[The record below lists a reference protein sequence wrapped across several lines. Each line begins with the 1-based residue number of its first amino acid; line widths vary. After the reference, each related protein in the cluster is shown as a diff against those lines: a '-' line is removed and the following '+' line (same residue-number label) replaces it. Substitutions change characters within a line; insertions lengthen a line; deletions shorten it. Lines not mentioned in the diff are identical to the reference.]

1 MQVYKGILLMNG
13 VGFESNMYLIDKQIL
28 VDTGTG
34 LFFPQIKENFINLGI
49 DPKKI
54 ELIVNTHC
62 HFDHVG
68 GNKSFRD
75 LCDAEIAIHK
85 NDAYALENG
94 DNDLTLATIFGKKM
108 KTVTVD
114 RKLKEKD
121 KIKTTNFCFEVIHTP
136 GHTPGSICLYESRK
150 KILIS
155 GDTLFS
161 DGIGRSD
168 LPGGDA
174 DTLRESLKKLSK
186 LKITYLLPGHGMPK
200 IGGIDFLL
208 KQILARFK

>member
-13 VGFESNMYLIDKQIL
+13 VGFESNMYLIDKEVL

-34 LFFPQIKENFINLGI
+34 LFFPQIRENLINLGI

-54 ELIVNTHC
+54 KLIVNTHC

-68 GNKSFRD
+68 GDKSFRD
-75 LCDAEIAIHK
+75 LCNAEIAIHE
-85 NDAYALENG
+85 NDAQALEEG
-94 DNDLTLATIFGKKM
+94 DNNLTLATMFGKKI
-108 KTVTVD
+108 KSITVD
-114 RKLKEKD
+114 RRLKERD
-121 KIKTTNFCFEVIHTP
+121 RIKTSNFCFEVIHTP
-136 GHTPGSICLYESRK
+136 GHTPGSICLYESKK

-168 LPGGDA
+168 LPGGDS
-174 DTLRESLKKLSK
+174 DLLRESLKKLSK

-200 IGGIDFLL
+200 TGGVNFLL
-208 KQILARFK
+208 KQILARMK

>member
-13 VGFESNMYLIDKQIL
+13 VGFESNMYLIDKEVL

-34 LFFPQIKENFINLGI
+34 LFFPQIRENLINLGI

-54 ELIVNTHC
+54 KLIVNTHC

-68 GNKSFRD
+68 GDKSFRD
-75 LCDAEIAIHK
+75 LCNAEIAIHES
-85 NDAYALENG
+85 DARALEEG
-94 DNDLTLATIFGKKM
+94 DNDLTLATMFGKKM
-108 KTVTVD
+108 KSITVD
-114 RKLKEKD
+114 RRLKERD
-121 KIKTTNFCFEVIHTP
+121 KIKTSNFCFEVIHTP
-136 GHTPGSICLYESRK
+136 GHTPGSICLYESKK

-168 LPGGDA
+168 LPGGDS
-174 DTLRESLKKLSK
+174 DLLRESLKKLSK

-200 IGGIDFLL
+200 TGGVNFLL
-208 KQILARFK
+208 KQILARMK

>member
-13 VGFESNMYLIDKQIL
+13 VGFESNMYLIDKEVL

-34 LFFPQIKENFINLGI
+34 LFFPQIRENLINLGI

-54 ELIVNTHC
+54 KLIVNTHC

-68 GNKSFRD
+68 GDKSFRD
-75 LCDAEIAIHK
+75 LCNAEIAIHES
-85 NDAYALENG
+85 DARALEEG
-94 DNDLTLATIFGKKM
+94 DNDLTLATMFGKKM
-108 KTVTVD
+108 KSITVD
-114 RKLKEKD
+114 RRLKERD
-121 KIKTTNFCFEVIHTP
+121 KIKTSNFCFEVIHTP
-136 GHTPGSICLYESRK
+136 GHTPGSICLYESKK

-168 LPGGDA
+168 LPGGDS
-174 DTLRESLKKLSK
+174 DLLRESLKKLSK
-186 LKITYLLPGHGMPK
+186 LRITYLLPGHGMPK
-200 IGGIDFLL
+200 TGGVNFLL
-208 KQILARFK
+208 KQILARMK

>member
-1 MQVYKGILLMNG
+1 MNG
-13 VGFESNMYLIDKQIL
+13 VGFESNMYLIDKEVL

-34 LFFPQIKENFINLGI
+34 LFFPQIRENLINLGI

-54 ELIVNTHC
+54 KLIVNTHC

-68 GNKSFRD
+68 GDKSFRD
-75 LCDAEIAIHK
+75 LCNAEIAIHES
-85 NDAYALENG
+85 DARALEEG
-94 DNDLTLATIFGKKM
+94 DNDLTLATMFGKKM
-108 KTVTVD
+108 KSITVD
-114 RKLKEKD
+114 RRLKERD
-121 KIKTTNFCFEVIHTP
+121 KIKTSNFCFEVIHTP
-136 GHTPGSICLYESRK
+136 GHTPGSICLYESKK

-168 LPGGDA
+168 LPGGDS
-174 DTLRESLKKLSK
+174 DLLRESLKKLSK

-200 IGGIDFLL
+200 TGGVNFLL
-208 KQILARFK
+208 KQILARMK

>member
-13 VGFESNMYLIDKQIL
+13 VGFESNMYLIDKEVL

-34 LFFPQIKENFINLGI
+34 LFFPQIRENLINLGI

-54 ELIVNTHC
+54 KLIVNTHC

-68 GNKSFRD
+68 GDKSFRD
-75 LCDAEIAIHK
+75 LCNAEIAIHE
-85 NDAYALENG
+85 NDAQALEEG
-94 DNDLTLATIFGKKM
+94 DNNLTLATMFGKKM
-108 KTVTVD
+108 KSITVD
-114 RKLKEKD
+114 RRLKERD
-121 KIKTTNFCFEVIHTP
+121 RIKTSNFCFEVIHTP
-136 GHTPGSICLYESRK
+136 GHTPGSICLYESKK

-168 LPGGDA
+168 LPGGDS
-174 DTLRESLKKLSK
+174 DLLRESLKKLSK

-200 IGGIDFLL
+200 TGGVNFLL
-208 KQILARFK
+208 KQILARMK

>member
-1 MQVYKGILLMNG
+1 MNG
-13 VGFESNMYLIDKQIL
+13 VGFESNMYLIDKEVL

-34 LFFPQIKENFINLGI
+34 LFFPQIRENLINLGI

-54 ELIVNTHC
+54 KLIVNTHC

-68 GNKSFRD
+68 GDKSFRD
-75 LCDAEIAIHK
+75 LCNAEIAIHE
-85 NDAYALENG
+85 NDAQALEEG
-94 DNDLTLATIFGKKM
+94 DNNLTLATMFGKKM
-108 KTVTVD
+108 KSITVD
-114 RKLKEKD
+114 RRLKERD
-121 KIKTTNFCFEVIHTP
+121 RIKTSNFCFEVIHTP
-136 GHTPGSICLYESRK
+136 GHTPGSICLYESKK

-168 LPGGDA
+168 LPGGDS
-174 DTLRESLKKLSK
+174 DLLRESLKKLSK

-200 IGGIDFLL
+200 TGGVNFLL
-208 KQILARFK
+208 KQILARMK

>member
-13 VGFESNMYLIDKQIL
+13 VGFESNMYLIDKEVL

-34 LFFPQIKENFINLGI
+34 LFFPQIRENLINLGI

-54 ELIVNTHC
+54 KLIVNTHC

-68 GNKSFRD
+68 GDKSFRD
-75 LCDAEIAIHK
+75 LCNAEIAIHE
-85 NDAYALENG
+85 NDAQALEEG
-94 DNDLTLATIFGKKM
+94 DNNLTLATMFGKKM
-108 KTVTVD
+108 KSITVD
-114 RKLKEKD
+114 RRLKERD
-121 KIKTTNFCFEVIHTP
+121 KIKTSNFCFEVIHTP
-136 GHTPGSICLYESRK
+136 GHTPGSICLYESKK

-168 LPGGDA
+168 LPGGDS
-174 DTLRESLKKLSK
+174 DLLRESLKKLSK

-200 IGGIDFLL
+200 TGGVNFLL
-208 KQILARFK
+208 KQILARMK

>member
-1 MQVYKGILLMNG
+1 MNG
-13 VGFESNMYLIDKQIL
+13 VGFESNMYLIDKEVL

-34 LFFPQIKENFINLGI
+34 LFFPQIRENLINLGI

-54 ELIVNTHC
+54 KLIVNTHC

-68 GNKSFRD
+68 GDKSFRD
-75 LCDAEIAIHK
+75 LCNAEIAIHE
-85 NDAYALENG
+85 NDAQALEEG
-94 DNDLTLATIFGKKM
+94 DNNLTLATMFGKKI
-108 KTVTVD
+108 KSITVD
-114 RKLKEKD
+114 RRLKERD
-121 KIKTTNFCFEVIHTP
+121 RIKTSNFCFEVIHTP
-136 GHTPGSICLYESRK
+136 GHTPGSICLYESKK

-168 LPGGDA
+168 LPGGDS
-174 DTLRESLKKLSK
+174 DLLRESLKKLSK

-200 IGGIDFLL
+200 TGGVNFLL
-208 KQILARFK
+208 KQILARMK